1 MALRLEKAKEQTER
15 EKEEEDDEAQ
25 KLAAGKVLIKL
36 MKEQQQPESD
46 DEDAVMGEEDDA
58 ISNCSLLSF
67 LENELNKELK
77 DTMDTLNSG
86 TYKWSSLQACPNRGR
101 KQLGNYSSTKIL
113 VKI

>member
-1 MALRLEKAKEQTER
+1 
-15 EKEEEDDEAQ
+15 
-25 KLAAGKVLIKL
+25 

-86 TYKWSSLQACPNRGR
+86 TYK
-101 KQLGNYSSTKIL
+101 
-113 VKI
+113 